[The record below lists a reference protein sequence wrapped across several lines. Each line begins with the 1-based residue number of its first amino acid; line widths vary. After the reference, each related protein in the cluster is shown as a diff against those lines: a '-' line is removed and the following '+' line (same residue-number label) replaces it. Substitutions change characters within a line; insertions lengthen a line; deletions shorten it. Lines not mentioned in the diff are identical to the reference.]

1 MDFTNVWSV
10 YFSATGTTQAVVSG
24 IARRI
29 AVKSR
34 VKYNQIDFTL
44 PNMREEVMSFRAED
58 LVVFGVPVYAGRVPN
73 VLLKYL
79 QTIKG
84 NGARVV
90 PIVVYGN
97 RNYDDAL
104 IELADILAKD
114 GFKSVAAAAFIGEHS
129 FSNILAKGRPDDRD
143 KNTMKDFAD
152 KVINACKNPP
162 EALKIAGEPYPY
174 REYYKPRDRNG
185 NAVDIR
191 KAKPRTNT
199 NCNDCRLCADICPMG
214 SIDYENVKRYIGICI
229 KCGACI
235 KGCPQHAKYFGDKD
249 YLYHKSELEE
259 ICRERREPELFL

>member
-84 NGARVV
+84 NGATVV

-114 GFKSVAAAAFIGEHS
+114 G
-129 FSNILAKGRPDDRD
+129 
-143 KNTMKDFAD
+143 
-152 KVINACKNPP
+152 
-162 EALKIAGEPYPY
+162 
-174 REYYKPRDRNG
+174 
-185 NAVDIR
+185 
-191 KAKPRTNT
+191 
-199 NCNDCRLCADICPMG
+199 
-214 SIDYENVKRYIGICI
+214 
-229 KCGACI
+229 
-235 KGCPQHAKYFGDKD
+235 
-249 YLYHKSELEE
+249 
-259 ICRERREPELFL
+259 